1 MDLKKKT
8 PKNGPFRQLI
18 SASPLFG
25 IGDQTPFRQK
35 VPDGF
40 FDRVFPARSWDMP
53 LDASCFFE

>member
-18 SASPLFG
+18 SASPPFG

-40 FDRVFPARSWDMP
+40 FPARSWDMP
-53 LDASCFFE
+53 LDASCFF